1 MHGLLLL
8 LYSLL
13 LLLDRLLLSLELI
26 LPSLKLCKC
35 SSGLLI
41 KPGKPDPAS
50 STQVWQVERGLS
62 AVQVELNCSY
72 QPHGHVIMEASEE

>member
-26 LPSLKLCKC
+26 LF
-35 SSGLLI
+35 G
-41 KPGKPDPAS
+41 
-50 STQVWQVERGLS
+50 
-62 AVQVELNCSY
+62 LNCANVARSSLLGGNQSSNGTNLSY
-72 QPHGHVIMEASEE
+72 

>member
-26 LPSLKLCKC
+26 LPSLKLSK
-35 SSGLLI
+35 SGSCNRTDQLYEI
-41 KPGKPDPAS
+41 K
-50 STQVWQVERGLS
+50 
-62 AVQVELNCSY
+62 
-72 QPHGHVIMEASEE
+72 